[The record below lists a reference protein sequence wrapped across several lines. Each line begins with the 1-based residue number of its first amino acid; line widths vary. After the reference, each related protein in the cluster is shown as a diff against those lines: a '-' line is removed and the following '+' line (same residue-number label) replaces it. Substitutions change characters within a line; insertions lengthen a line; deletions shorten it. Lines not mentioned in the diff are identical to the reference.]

1 MHPARPNF
9 FSNLL
14 SATPHHQRNRSA
26 RGERGTHQQQAS
38 PELSGRGA
46 YYPNHI
52 RDSSAQLPRFQSADP
67 GKRRA
72 VLRSL
77 RNRRLQTAAGIAAP
91 PRGSPTQLDRGTQLG
106 DRGIV
111 IDIRVTARP
120 GRLAFQAAPAVDTQT
135 WNL

>member
-1 MHPARPNF
+1 MDRKRLSQMAILADERCTLRAPISFLIYSRP
-9 FSNLL
+9 LL
-14 SATPHHQRNRSA
+14 TISATAPLAASA
-26 RGERGTHQQQAS
+26 ALTSSR
-38 PELSGRGA
+38 PPPKLSGRGA

-52 RDSSAQLPRFQSADP
+52 RDSGAHLPRFQSADP

-91 PRGSPTQLDRGTQLG
+91 PRGSPAQLDRGTKPG

-111 IDIRVTARP
+111 I
-120 GRLAFQAAPAVDTQT
+120 
-135 WNL
+135 

>member
-1 MHPARPNF
+1 MNAIPSAAAVPDNRPV
-9 FSNLL
+9 
-14 SATPHHQRNRSA
+14 
-26 RGERGTHQQQAS
+26 G
-38 PELSGRGA
+38 
-46 YYPNHI
+46 I
-52 RDSSAQLPRFQSADP
+52 AQNGPIFLDFNSADP

-91 PRGSPTQLDRGTQLG
+91 PRGSPAQLDRGTKPG
-106 DRGIV
+106 DGGIV